1 MQTGRAGSAAD
12 SGAGRAASKASVGGM
27 FTGIIQ
33 DVGRILALEQLGGD
47 TRLSVGVDRLDLSRV
62 ARGDSIAVAG
72 VCLTV
77 VALEPRAF
85 SADVSRETLAL
96 TTIGDWRLGRRV
108 NLEPAL
114 RAGEALGGHLV
125 SGHIDGVAEV
135 SERADVARSQRFRIR
150 VPPAL
155 ARYIARKGSVALD
168 GVSLTVNAT
177 EQQEFEVN
185 LVPHTLAVT
194 TLADLA
200 IGDHVNLEV
209 DLIAR
214 YTERLLAAH

>member
-1 MQTGRAGSAAD
+1 
-12 SGAGRAASKASVGGM
+12 V

-33 DVGRILALEQLGGD
+33 DVGRIVALESLGAD
-47 TRLSVGVDRLDLSRV
+47 IRLTVGVDRLDLSRT
-62 ARGDSIAVAG
+62 AIGDSIAVAG
-72 VCLTV
+72 VCLTA
-77 VALEPRAF
+77 VALQPRAF

-96 TTIGDWRLGRRV
+96 TTIADWRVGRRV

-114 RAGEALGGHLV
+114 RAGDALGGHLV
-125 SGHIDGVAEV
+125 SGHVDGVAEV
-135 SERADVARSQRFRIR
+135 SQRADAARSQYFRIR

-168 GVSLTVNAT
+168 GVSLTVNAV

-194 TLADLA
+194 TLAGLE
-200 IGDHVNLEV
+200 IGDRVNLEV